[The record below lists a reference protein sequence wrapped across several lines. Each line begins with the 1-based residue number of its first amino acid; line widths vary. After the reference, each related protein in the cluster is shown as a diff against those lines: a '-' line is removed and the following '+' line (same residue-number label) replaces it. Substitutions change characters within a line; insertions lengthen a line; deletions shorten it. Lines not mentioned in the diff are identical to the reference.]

1 MTSSQLIPVLLTPLI
16 AWRVYRRFRKNVGRQ
31 PYRPVR
37 LVAYGTMF
45 LLCVALI
52 GAVSFSQPMSL
63 LGLAAGTVLG
73 ASLGFLGLRLSLFE
87 RTDAG
92 SFYTPNTLLGGGISV
107 LFVGRLLYRFVVL
120 NQTPD
125 RPHWTPQNL
134 VASPLTLALF
144 GLTAGYYIVF
154 SLGVVRTMRR
164 TAVST
169 GATLSENPPGP
180 GTGPTPVAVQSGPQD
195 S

>member
-1 MTSSQLIPVLLTPLI
+1 MTSSQLIPVLLTPLL

-37 LVAYGTMF
+37 LVAYGAMF
-45 LLCVALI
+45 LFTVALI
-52 GAVSFSQPMSL
+52 GAVSFEQPKSL
-63 LGLAAGTVLG
+63 LGLAAGVAIG
-73 ASLGFLGLRLSLFE
+73 AGLGFLGLRLSIFE
-87 RTDAG
+87 RTIGG

-120 NQTPD
+120 NQVAD
-125 RPHWTPQNL
+125 RPHWSPQNL

-154 SLGVVRTMRR
+154 SLGVVWRMRR
-164 TAVST
+164 EPSITVAAPVTLEGGPVS
-169 GATLSENPPGP
+169 PP
-180 GTGPTPVAVQSGPQD
+180 
-195 S
+195 

>member
-37 LVAYGTMF
+37 LVAYGLMF
-45 LLCVALI
+45 LLTVVLI
-52 GAVSFSQPMSL
+52 GAVSFSQPLSL
-63 LGLAAGTVLG
+63 LGLAVGVALG
-73 ASLGFLGLRLSLFE
+73 GGLGFLGLKLSLFE

-107 LFVGRLLYRFVVL
+107 LFVGRLIYRFVIL
-120 NQTPD
+120 NQVAD

-154 SLGVVRTMRR
+154 SIGVFMRMRR
-164 TAVST
+164 IPAPLM
-169 GATLSENPPGP
+169 AEA
-180 GTGPTPVAVQSGPQD
+180 PVAEAGPV
-195 S
+195 SLP